1 MRTSILW
8 LCAAVAG
15 LAACSGGQGYTIQ
28 GPAEGEYAV
37 LNVWNPEKGPV
48 RDTVPVKNGKFVFKG
63 SVEDVYLGEVL
74 VFAEGKEPV
83 RHTLVVE
90 NSHLVLKD
98 GKFSGGPNND
108 LMREMDSVSAGVDH
122 RDPDFSARLREAMNA
137 CFAEHPDVEAAA
149 FYYYVFNR
157 ETPLDAYEV
166 GFNRFTE
173 RVRNSLMGKNAR
185 EEILSRKATR
195 DGIYAPVFTLKAPDG
210 NSVSLE
216 SLRGRYVLLDFW
228 ASWCRPCRESMPHVK
243 ELYEA
248 YHDKGLEILGI
259 STDSDTY
266 AWKQALTEVDAP
278 WMHVIDGPTGKKNRS
293 RVSDI
298 YGVHSIPSLFLI
310 DPEGKMVGKM
320 DRDSVDVVLQRL
332 LLPSATEEQ

>member
-1 MRTSILW
+1 MKTSILW

-15 LAACSGGQGYTIQ
+15 LCACSGGRGYTIE
-28 GPAEGEYAV
+28 GPAEGDYAV
-37 LNVWNPEKGPV
+37 LNVWNPEKGTV

-90 NSHLVLKD
+90 NSPLVLKD
-98 GKFSGGPNND
+98 GKFTGGPNND
-108 LMREMDSVSAGVDH
+108 LMRDMDAVSAGLDH
-122 RDPDFSARLREAMNA
+122 QDPDFSAHLREAMNA

-157 ETPLDAYEV
+157 ETPLDAYEA

-173 RVRNSLMGKNAR
+173 RVQNSLMGKNAR
-185 EEILSRKATR
+185 EEIISRKATR
-195 DGIYAPVFTLKAPDG
+195 GGIDAPVFTLKDPDG
-210 NSVSLE
+210 NPVSLE
-216 SLRGRYVLLDFW
+216 SLRGQYVLLDFW

-248 YHDKGLEILGI
+248 YHGKGLEILGI
-259 STDSDTY
+259 STDSD
-266 AWKQALTEVDAP
+266 ADDWKQALAEEDAP
-278 WMHVIDGPTGKKNRS
+278 WMHVIDEIPDKREGS
-293 RVSDI
+293 RVAGI
-298 YGVHSIPSLFLI
+298 YGVHAVPTLFLI
-310 DPEGKMVGKM
+310 DPEGKMIGKM
-320 DRDSVDVVLQRL
+320 EHDSLAVTLHRLLDSVAQ
-332 LLPSATEEQ
+332 